1 MLSHFPVVRFS
12 QITAIA
18 LGVLVSCQVLASDA
32 NVVFEKS
39 KVVVFSEDNSKS
51 DERKAII
58 TFGDSAVVIQGLD
71 KKYSDRTE
79 ISYGKINKMVYER
92 SSHSRVAAAILV
104 SPLAL
109 FIKRK
114 HHWFTFH
121 YETEDS
127 TKTAILLRLDKK
139 DEKKFRHWAP
149 IKTGRDMEVIIE

>member
-1 MLSHFPVVRFS
+1 MLSRFSVRFS
-12 QITAIA
+12 QITAIV

-32 NVVFEKS
+32 N
-39 KVVVFSEDNSKS
+39 VVFSEDNSKS

-58 TFGDSAVVIQGLD
+58 TFDDSTVVIQGLD

-92 SSHSRVAAAILV
+92 SSHSRLAAAILV

-139 DEKKFRHWAP
+139 DEKKFRHGAP
-149 IKTGRDMEVIIE
+149 VKTGKDMEIIIE

>member
-1 MLSHFPVVRFS
+1 MLSRFAVFFC
-12 QITAIA
+12 QVAAMA
-18 LGVLVSCQVLASDA
+18 LGVLVSCQVLLADT
-32 NVVFEKS
+32 NVVFKKS
-39 KVVVFSEDNSKS
+39 KVVVFSEDKSKS

-58 TFGDSAVVIQGLD
+58 TFGDSTVVIQGQD

-79 ISYGKINKMVYER
+79 ISYDKISKMIYER

-109 FIKRK
+109 FVKRK

-139 DEKKFRHWAP
+139 DEKQFRQWAP
-149 IKTGRDMEVIIE
+149 VKTGKDVELIIE